1 MGEGEGYMTQ
11 DRQRPTLP
19 PHPPRTAGPAAP
31 LAGIRVADFTHF
43 IAGPYCTQILADMGA
58 EVIKI
63 EGLGGDGFRH
73 YPPSLD
79 GESLPYLWTNR
90 NKSSVA
96 LDLKT
101 EGGREV
107 AQGIAERADVLVENF
122 STGVMARLGLDYDT
136 LSARNPGL
144 IYCTISAYGRE
155 GPAAGRI
162 GFDPIAQAES
172 GFMSM
177 NGYADQPAVRAGP
190 SIMDMST
197 AMMASNAIMA
207 ALIARQRDG
216 RGQLVEATLIETA
229 VTMLGNF
236 SMAHLGTG
244 QCPTRFGNTQPTAC
258 PVGTF
263 ETRTGPLYLACAN
276 DRTFA
281 RLAAAVLNRPDL
293 PADPRFATSA
303 ARRDNRAALMPIVAE
318 ALAAGDR
325 DSLLKRMHEAGVPA
339 GAIRTVPEAL
349 AAPEIAARG
358 LLSEIPHPRLGQV
371 PNVGLPV
378 RLHGTPA
385 VAPVAAPDLG
395 AQTMQVLTGLLGYD
409 RAGIDALAASGAFGG
424 DGRPAAEIAEAG
436 RA

>member
-1 MGEGEGYMTQ
+1 MSQ
-11 DRQRPTLP
+11 DTDRPTLP
-19 PHPPRTAGPAAP
+19 PAAPRTATAPAP
-31 LAGIRVADFTHF
+31 LSGIRVADFTHF
-43 IAGPYCTQILADMGA
+43 IAGPYCTQILADLGA

-73 YPPSLD
+73 YPPSLE

-96 LDLKT
+96 LDLKSA
-101 EGGREV
+101 GGRQI
-107 AQGIAERADVLVENF
+107 AQEIADRADVLAENF

-144 IYCTISAYGRE
+144 VYCTISAYGRE

-177 NGYADQPAVRAGP
+177 NGFPDQPAVRAGP

-229 VTMLGNF
+229 VSMLGNF
-236 SMAHLGTG
+236 SMAHLGSG

-276 DRTFA
+276 DRTFQ
-281 RLAAAVLNRPDL
+281 RLANDVLGRPDL

-303 ARRDNRAALMPIVAE
+303 ARRDNRGDLMPVVAA
-318 ALAAGDR
+318 ALAAGER
-325 DSLLKRMHEAGVPA
+325 DDLLKRMHDAGVPA

-358 LLSEIPHPRLGQV
+358 MLSEIPHPRLGSI

-378 RLHGTPA
+378 RLHRTPP
-385 VAPVAAPDLG
+385 VAPVAAPELG
-395 AQTMQVLTGLLGYD
+395 AQTMQVLTELLGYD
-409 RAGIDALAASGAFGG
+409 QARIDALAAAGAFG
-424 DGRPAAEIAEAG
+424 AAAADAPQAAA
-436 RA
+436 R